1 MVYPRELILFADGIW
16 PMCTKVP
23 GVECPEP
30 ERECEDCDGPER
42 ARAEAQTEAQDDEST
57 EYGAR

>member
-23 GVECPEP
+23 GVECSEP
-30 ERECEDCDGPER
+30 EKECEDCDGADPEQ
-42 ARAEAQTEAQDDEST
+42 AAASQDEQPEDHT
-57 EYGAR
+57 A

>member
-30 ERECEDCDGPER
+30 ERECEDCDGADPER
-42 ARAEAQTEAQDDEST
+42 AKAPIDEPDDEN
-57 EYGAR
+57 G

>member
-23 GVECPEP
+23 GVECTEP
-30 ERECEDCDGPER
+30 EKECEDCDGADPER
-42 ARAEAQTEAQDDEST
+42 AGKVGEESDSPL
-57 EYGAR
+57 ADP

>member
-23 GVECPEP
+23 GVECQEP
-30 ERECEDCDGPER
+30 EKECEDCDGADPEQ
-42 ARAEAQTEAQDDEST
+42 AVAPQDDLGGDET
-57 EYGAR
+57 D

>member
-23 GVECPEP
+23 GVECTEP
-30 ERECEDCDGPER
+30 EKECEDCDGADPEAVA
-42 ARAEAQTEAQDDEST
+42 ARGDEAEGGEE
-57 EYGAR
+57 